1 VFARRV
7 VALHDQDPRRC
18 NWGLARLHGGA
29 SSRRHGPVGRPLDDV
44 RAIRDDIGHR
54 IRSLIADLNDD

>member
-1 VFARRV
+1 MQVTAGV
-7 VALHDQDPRRC
+7 DEPPSC
-18 NWGLARLHGGA
+18 SPEGW
-29 SSRRHGPVGRPLDDV
+29 RRHGPVGRPLDDV